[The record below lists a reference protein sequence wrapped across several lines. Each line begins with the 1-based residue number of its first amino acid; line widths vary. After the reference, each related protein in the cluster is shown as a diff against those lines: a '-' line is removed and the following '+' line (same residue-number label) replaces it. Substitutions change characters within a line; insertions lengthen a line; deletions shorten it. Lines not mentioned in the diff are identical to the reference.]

1 MILSRLYNSIEEEV
15 TAAVVIKNLKN
26 DGSTG
31 WKEEGRKLINWN
43 GEMAVSML
51 VTFHGLC
58 AIIIKSAGPYVG
70 V

>member
-1 MILSRLYNSIEEEV
+1 M
-15 TAAVVIKNLKN
+15 
-26 DGSTG
+26 
-31 WKEEGRKLINWN
+31 EGGGEGKLINWN